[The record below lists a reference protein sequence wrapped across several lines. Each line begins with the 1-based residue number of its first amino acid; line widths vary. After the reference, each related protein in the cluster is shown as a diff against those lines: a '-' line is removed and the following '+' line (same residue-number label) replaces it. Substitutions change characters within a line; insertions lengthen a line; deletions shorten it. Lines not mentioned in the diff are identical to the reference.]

1 MELGALAVIQN
12 LYLFCTKH
20 FAHPR
25 KLFNFFCFRISDKS
39 RFSYDG
45 LKRQRL
51 VAPMLRDNK
60 CELKPVD
67 WEAALL
73 TVAKVIKNAGKIY

>member
-1 MELGALAVIQN
+1 MACWQFKQFFLQFWLLTIIINKRLILIQYRLA
-12 LYLFCTKH
+12 
-20 FAHPR
+20 
-25 KLFNFFCFRISDKS
+25 DKS

-51 VAPMLRDNK
+51 VTPMLRDNTG
-60 CELKPVD
+60 ELKPVD

-73 TVAKVIKNAGKIY
+73 TVAKVVKNAGNYTN